1 MLAKP
6 LIPASIKEHVGFPL
20 QLNACNKES
29 RRLRFRGRGQRVT
42 VRRPA

>member
-6 LIPASIKEHVGFPL
+6 LIPASIKEHVGFSL

-29 RRLRFRGRGQRVT
+29 ST
-42 VRRPA
+42 